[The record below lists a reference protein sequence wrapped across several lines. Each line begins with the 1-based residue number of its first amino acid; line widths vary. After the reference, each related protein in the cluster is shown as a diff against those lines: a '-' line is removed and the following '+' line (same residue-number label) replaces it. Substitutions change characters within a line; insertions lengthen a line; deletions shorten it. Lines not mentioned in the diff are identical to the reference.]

1 MIEEAMIQLAKVG
14 SKMGFHLLQSE

>member
-14 SKMGFHLLQSE
+14 SKMGFHLLH